1 MSSKAEP
8 RRGKDEPRR
17 RKDTDSANQEDT
29 ACPGART
36 GRASAG
42 VKGVRSQATRP
53 NVLIADDSKDIRD
66 FLSKLLEKQFS
77 VTTAADG
84 RACLN
89 KASVEPPNCIVTDV
103 NMPHLNGIDTIKIL
117 RRDPRLGQIPIIAIS
132 AYGNWAVAK
141 ALEAGATMVMLKPL
155 EPDDFIENIRQ
166 LTGATVT

>member
-8 RRGKDEPRR
+8 RRGKDP
-17 RKDTDSANQEDT
+17 DSRNKEDT
-29 ACPGART
+29 ASARP
-36 GRASAG
+36 GRASQG
-42 VKGVRSQATRP
+42 VKGVRSQVTRP
-53 NVLIADDSKDIRD
+53 KVLIADDSKDIREY
-66 FLSKLLEKQFS
+66 LSKLLEKQFS

-155 EPDDFIENIRQ
+155 EPDDFIENIRT

>member
-1 MSSKAEP
+1 MSSRAEP
-8 RRGKDEPRR
+8 RRGKD
-17 RKDTDSANQEDT
+17 TDSQNKEDT
-29 ACPGART
+29 ASARL
-36 GRASAG
+36 GRASPG
-42 VKGVRSQATRP
+42 VKGVRSQVTRP
-53 NVLIADDSKDIRD
+53 KVLIADDSKDIREY
-66 FLSKLLEKQFS
+66 LSKLLEKQFS

-89 KASVEPPNCIVTDV
+89 EASVEPPNCIVTDV

-141 ALEAGATMVMLKPL
+141 ALEAGATLVMLKPL
-155 EPDDFIENIRQ
+155 EPDDFIENIRK